1 MSVLTSWFSAPVQVD
16 WADPD
21 IEGYVT
27 ELMKNRNLCVAGL
40 PRGIPDP
47 AVRNFFNKLT
57 GSTHKESVQSIART
71 QSNQVII
78 TFTSPEVAKT
88 VMERG
93 EGLEVGGGRLK
104 VSWWLDREVYSS
116 QPWQGS
122 KTVSLYR
129 QDPESPKP
137 LTPLPVEGPVEKLH
151 RISLSQSWGVPRY
164 NCRSFLSSTG
174 QQLYQYSVSVPA
186 VPNSSVAG
194 EASPDRQ
201 IAMMSAAW

>member
-1 MSVLTSWFSAPVQVD
+1 MTSWFSAPVQVD

-27 ELMKNRNLCVAGL
+27 ELMKNRNLCVKGL

-122 KTVSLYR
+122 K
-129 QDPESPKP
+129 
-137 LTPLPVEGPVEKLH
+137 VEGPVEKLH
-151 RISLSQSWGVPRY
+151 EISLSQNWGVPRY
-164 NCRSFLSSTG
+164 TCRSFLDFNG
-174 QQLYQYSVSVPA
+174 HEVFLYSVSVPA
-186 VPNSSVAG
+186 VPGSSVEG
-194 EASPDRQ
+194 EPSPDKH
-201 IAMMSAAW
+201 IAMMNAAR

>member
-1 MSVLTSWFSAPVQVD
+1 MTSWFSAPVQVD

-27 ELMKNRNLCVAGL
+27 ELMKNRNLCVKGL
-40 PRGIPDP
+40 PRGTPDSDL
-47 AVRNFFNKLT
+47 RTFFNNLS
-57 GSTHKESVQSIART
+57 GSRYEEQVEGIGRT
-71 QSNQVII
+71 KSNQIII
-78 TFTSPEVAKT
+78 TFTSPEAARR

-164 NCRSFLSSTG
+164 TCRSFLSSTG

>member
-1 MSVLTSWFSAPVQVD
+1 MTSWFSAPVQVD

-27 ELMKNRNLCVAGL
+27 ELMKNRNLCVKGL

-151 RISLSQSWGVPRY
+151 RIRWQNRVPYARQK
-164 NCRSFLSSTG
+164 LLDSTAEKADTIAN
-174 QQLYQYSVSVPA
+174 SVNYVHNENA
-186 VPNSSVAG
+186 LKTLF
-194 EASPDRQ
+194 R
-201 IAMMSAAW
+201 